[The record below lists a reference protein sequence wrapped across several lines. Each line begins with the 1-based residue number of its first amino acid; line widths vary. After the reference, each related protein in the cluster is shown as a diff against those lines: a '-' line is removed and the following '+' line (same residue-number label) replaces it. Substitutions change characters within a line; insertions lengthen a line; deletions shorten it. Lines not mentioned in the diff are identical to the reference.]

1 MVETRK
7 PTGLKN
13 GGQGLPGILGFSGRV
28 FSSPSGHPVQPF
40 FSTGETVRS
49 FEAFQTWKSLIF
61 GRTMCHLMVNWWF
74 RPLRNNPYGHFG
86 IYIRFLGCIPP
97 GKDRWRS
104 PLPLVL
110 GNPCAR
116 KQARAS
122 ELGSG
127 ERRSPSTFTFCVFK
141 FTWQTMPCGLS
152 KWPLLQIPLN
162 ESFGGIE
169 PPMESGSRVPWICC
183 FFDQGWK

>member
-1 MVETRK
+1 
-7 PTGLKN
+7 
-13 GGQGLPGILGFSGRV
+13 
-28 FSSPSGHPVQPF
+28 
-40 FSTGETVRS
+40 
-49 FEAFQTWKSLIF
+49 
-61 GRTMCHLMVNWWF
+61 MCHLMVNWWF

-169 PPMESGSRVPWICC
+169 TTHGVWVPGSPEFVVFLTKVESRKRTSRKCFPGKWEPSWIMTR
-183 FFDQGWK
+183 